1 MGCAWGQGG
10 ISTAEKETSC
20 PFHVLPSE
28 GPLCKQPLRSLLL
41 GDPSSFLPSQVTR
54 GGVGWA
60 GSQEALPLA
69 RRGTLT
75 LFHDPRAPA
84 VPCGCGSPAVSSQNG
99 RGHQKGCCLARA
111 PRPMTSGGWLGPSP
125 RGHRKGGGGA
135 GAGELGP
142 GLLGARAS
150 LPRPRWAGG
159 TDAGC
164 PLLPLPA
171 ALLLPSCPLLA
182 LATGH

>member
-20 PFHVLPSE
+20 PFHGLPSE
-28 GPLCKQPLRSLLL
+28 GPLCKQPLRSLPL

-54 GGVGWA
+54 GGWGWA

-99 RGHQKGCCLARA
+99 
-111 PRPMTSGGWLGPSP
+111 
-125 RGHRKGGGGA
+125 
-135 GAGELGP
+135 
-142 GLLGARAS
+142 
-150 LPRPRWAGG
+150 
-159 TDAGC
+159 
-164 PLLPLPA
+164 
-171 ALLLPSCPLLA
+171 
-182 LATGH
+182 